1 MKACKALLCLAVS
14 AASLVAFADDQHHHD
29 AYDPNHLGVVSFPT
43 SCQPK
48 VQKDFEKGV
57 ALLHSFWY
65 EEAEKAFRE
74 VAKEDKKCSMAY
86 WGMAMSR
93 WHQLWDPPSQA
104 DIQAARAALDEA
116 LDSPAKTER
125 ERGFVD
131 AMRAYYWR
139 KEEVSPENRAEAYS
153 DAMEKLHAKFPDDRE
168 VTVFYALSLLAA
180 APPGDRNIKV
190 RKQAGALLEPI
201 FEANPQHPG
210 VAHYLIHSYDNP
222 ELAELGLPAAR
233 AYAKV
238 APSAPH
244 ALHMP
249 SHIFSRV
256 GMWQE
261 SIDSNLASIAA
272 TQHSAAMHMGGADH
286 QMHAMDFLQYAY
298 LQSGQEKKAAELMND
313 LDKLHADDAEELAYT
328 RATMAVRY
336 TLETRDWKDAAAVQV
351 PAKVRPWLEG
361 MVREARAEGAARSGN
376 LEQADREVARL
387 KQMEA
392 NERQKNTER
401 SAFVAEILTI
411 QREEGEAWLKH
422 ARGQDDSAIKEL
434 TVAADAAEKTGGEG
448 VQAPVYEV
456 LADLLLEAKH
466 PANAL
471 QEYEKALQLA
481 PNRFDGLY
489 GAARAAE
496 AAGKPDVAQK
506 YYSMLLKN
514 AAGSERPEIAE
525 ARAAMSKMAAGGS
538 R

>member
-1 MKACKALLCLAVS
+1 MKACKALLCLA
-14 AASLVAFADDQHHHD
+14 ASLVSIAAFADDQHHHD
-29 AYDPNHLGVVSFPT
+29 AYDPTHLGTVSFPT
-43 SCQPK
+43 TCQAK

-74 VAKEDKKCSMAY
+74 VAKQDKKCSMAY
-86 WGMAMSR
+86 WGMAMSH
-93 WHQLWDPPSQA
+93 WHQLWDPPSKA
-104 DIQAARAALDEA
+104 DISVSQAALDQA
-116 LDSPAKTER
+116 IDNPAKTER
-125 ERGFVD
+125 ERGFVE

-139 KEEVSPENRAEAYS
+139 KADVSPENRAEAYS
-153 DAMEKLHAKFPDDRE
+153 DSMAKLHEKFPDDRE

-180 APPGDRNIKV
+180 APPGDRNV
-190 RKQAGALLEPI
+190 ELRKRAGALLQPI

-222 ELAELGLPAAR
+222 VLAELGLPAAL

-261 SIDSNLASIAA
+261 SIDSNLSSIAA

-298 LQSGQEKKAAELMND
+298 LQSGQETKAAELIKN
-313 LDKLHADDAEELAYT
+313 LDGLKAEDGEEMSYT

-336 TLETRDWKDAAAVQV
+336 SLETRDWKEAATVQI
-351 PAKVRPWLEG
+351 PAKVRPWLES
-361 MVREARAEGAARSGN
+361 MVRGARAEGAARSGKPA
-376 LEQADREVARL
+376 EAEREIARL
-387 KQMEA
+387 KQMEDNQHA
-392 NERQKNTER
+392 MDTER
-401 SAFVAEILTI
+401 SAFIAEII
-411 QREEGEAWLKH
+411 RVEREKAEAWLKH
-422 ARGQDDSAIKEL
+422 ARGDNDGAIAEMKDAA
-434 TVAADAAEKTGGEG
+434 AADEKTGGEG
-448 VQAPVYEV
+448 VKMPVHEA
-456 LADLLLEAKH
+456 LADLLLESGR
-466 PANAL
+466 PAESL
-471 QEYEKALQLA
+471 QEYQRALELA
-481 PNRFDGLY
+481 PNRFDGLF

-496 AAGKPDVAQK
+496 AAGKSDVAQK
-506 YYSMLLKN
+506 YYATLLKI
-514 AAGSERPEIAE
+514 APGSQRPEIAM
-525 ARAAMSKMAAGGS
+525 ARAKMEKLAAGGG

>member
-1 MKACKALLCLAVS
+1 MRVCKALLCLAVS

-29 AYDPNHLGVVSFPT
+29 AYDPNHLGTVSFPT
-43 SCQPK
+43 SCNPK

-65 EEAEKAFRE
+65 EEAEKAFRD
-74 VAKEDKKCSMAY
+74 VAREDKKCSMAY
-86 WGMAMSR
+86 WGIAMSK
-93 WHQLWDPPSQA
+93 WHQLWDPPSKA
-104 DIQAARAALDEA
+104 DIQASQVVLDQA
-116 LDSPAKTER
+116 IDNPAKTER
-125 ERGFVD
+125 ERGFVE

-139 KEEVSPENRAEAYS
+139 KAEVSPENRAEAYS
-153 DAMEKLHAKFPDDRE
+153 DSMAKLHEKFPNDKE
-168 VTVFYALSLLAA
+168 VTIFYALSLLAA
-180 APPGDRNIKV
+180 APPGDRNIDI
-190 RKQAGALLEPI
+190 RKKAGALLEPI

-261 SIDSNLASIAA
+261 SIESNLASIAA

-298 LQSGQEKKAAELMND
+298 LQSGQEKKATELMNE
-313 LDKLHADDAEELAYT
+313 LDRLHVGDDEELAYT

-336 TLETRDWKDAAAVQV
+336 TLETRNWKDAAQVQV
-351 PAKVRPWLEG
+351 PARVRPWLEG
-361 MVREARAEGAARSGN
+361 MVRAARAEGAARSGRP
-376 LEQADREVARL
+376 EEAEREVARL
-387 KQMEA
+387 KQMESS
-392 NERQKNTER
+392 ERQKNTER
-401 SAFVAEILTI
+401 SAFVAEILAI
-411 QREEGEAWLKH
+411 DRETAEAWLEH

-434 TVAADAAEKTGGEG
+434 AQAAEAAEKTGGEG
-448 VQAPVYEV
+448 VQAPVHEV
-456 LADLLLEAKH
+456 LADLLLDAQR
-466 PANAL
+466 PADAL
-471 QEYEKALQLA
+471 REYEKSLQLA

-496 AAGKPDVAQK
+496 AAGKPEMAQK
-506 YYSMLLKN
+506 YYSMLLKT
-514 AAGSERPEIAE
+514 APESERPEIAQ
-525 ARAAMSKMAAGGS
+525 ARAAMSKMAAGGGK
-538 R
+538 